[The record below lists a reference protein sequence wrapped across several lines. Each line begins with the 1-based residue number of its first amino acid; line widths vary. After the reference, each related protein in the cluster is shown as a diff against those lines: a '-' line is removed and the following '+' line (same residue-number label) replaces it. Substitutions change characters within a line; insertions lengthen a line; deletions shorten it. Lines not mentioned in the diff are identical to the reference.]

1 MPVSLVILIL
11 YIVALS
17 CSESLA
23 NRQLLL
29 CSLSAGMLKNVVKET
44 TKTLLL
50 RDADFLRL

>member
-11 YIVALS
+11 YIIALFAIS
-17 CSESLA
+17 WYA
-23 NRQLLL
+23 
-29 CSLSAGMLKNVVKET
+29 KKVVKVI

>member
-11 YIVALS
+11 YIVAF
-17 CSESLA
+17 
-23 NRQLLL
+23 
-29 CSLSAGMLKNVVKET
+29 SLSVGMQKNVVKAI

>member
-11 YIVALS
+11 YIVAS
-17 CSESLA
+17 V
-23 NRQLLL
+23 
-29 CSLSAGMLKNVVKET
+29 GMQKNVVKAI